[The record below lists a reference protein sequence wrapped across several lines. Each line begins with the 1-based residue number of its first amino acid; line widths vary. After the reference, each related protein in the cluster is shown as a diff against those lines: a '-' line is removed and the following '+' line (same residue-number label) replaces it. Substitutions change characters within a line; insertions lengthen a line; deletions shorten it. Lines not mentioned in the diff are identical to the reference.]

1 MCPTLPQKEQAIDA
15 FLGPEIG
22 PRECGEGVWLPE
34 GVVVDVGA
42 LRRVG
47 DAPERVEMVSQAWGA
62 CVRDCEAIDVDLS
75 AGEGIE
81 VDIDRKMSEK
91 S

>member
-34 GVVVDVGA
+34 GVVVD
-42 LRRVG
+42 
-47 DAPERVEMVSQAWGA
+47 GA
-62 CVRDCEAIDVDLS
+62 CVRDCEAIDVDMS

-81 VDIDRKMSEK
+81 VEI
-91 S
+91 